1 MGMLP
6 DELEQMGPPQSAL
19 DGRGVNFAAL
29 FPGGEAPGAEEIAVA
44 GIILGALA
52 FVILMRRGFSA
63 VLSK

>member
-1 MGMLP
+1 
-6 DELEQMGPPQSAL
+6 MGPPQSAL